1 MRLSRIEITNFRN
14 FRHLDLPIGQ
24 HAVIVGEN
32 KIGKSNLLFALQL
45 LLDPSLP
52 DSDRNLRQEDFWD
65 GLDRPLTADD
75 RIEISV
81 EFSEFEDN
89 NDHLALL
96 GEYLVQPDPMIARLT
111 YVFQPL
117 PNLPDGPKKESDYE
131 FSIYGGGR
139 PECRVGYELRK
150 KLPLNLLPAL
160 RDAVGD
166 LANWR
171 KSPLR
176 PLLDKAAGEMDSD
189 RLRELAE
196 GVSAATAEIAGT
208 DEVRGVGE
216 LISGRLM
223 EMVGSLHALEMS
235 LGFSPTDG
243 ERLIRTLRLF
253 IDGGQRTVADAS
265 LGSANLLYLALKSL
279 QLDQQVA
286 EGERSHTFLAIEE
299 PEAHLHPHVQ
309 RRVYR
314 TFLRPRQPVPPA
326 AAGEE
331 PSNSETTILLT
342 THSPNIISVSPVH
355 SLVLLRKSADLMAT
369 EGVSTAMLELDA
381 AEADDIE
388 RYLDVTRGE
397 VLFAKGVL
405 LVEGE
410 AEQYLLPVLAELNGF
425 ILDELGITVCSVGG
439 THFLSYLKFL
449 GPTGL
454 DIPFAV
460 VTDADPDVQTT
471 GLARIRKL
479 LDFLAPDEL
488 EELTEPNEVIDLG
501 KQHGLFLTD
510 NTFEVA
516 LFRKR
521 RHISFATTMGELT
534 TNTAAK
540 ARANAWKD
548 DPASLDMEKMLKDI
562 DAIGKGRFAQRWA
575 HHISSAKSKG
585 CPQSVLE
592 ALEYVASRVQFQSV
606 SESSEGTEEEP

>member
-1 MRLSRIEITNFRN
+1 
-14 FRHLDLPIGQ
+14 
-24 HAVIVGEN
+24 
-32 KIGKSNLLFALQL
+32 
-45 LLDPSLP
+45 
-52 DSDRNLRQEDFWD
+52 
-65 GLDRPLTADD
+65 
-75 RIEISV
+75 
-81 EFSEFEDN
+81 
-89 NDHLALL
+89 
-96 GEYLVQPDPMIARLT
+96 
-111 YVFQPL
+111 
-117 PNLPDGPKKESDYE
+117 
-131 FSIYGGGR
+131 
-139 PECRVGYELRK
+139 
-150 KLPLNLLPAL
+150 
-160 RDAVGD
+160 
-166 LANWR
+166 
-171 KSPLR
+171 
-176 PLLDKAAGEMDSD
+176 
-189 RLRELAE
+189 
-196 GVSAATAEIAGT
+196 
-208 DEVRGVGE
+208 
-216 LISGRLM
+216 M
-223 EMVGSLHALEMS
+223 EMVGALHALEIS
-235 LGFSPTDG
+235 LRFSPTDG

-253 IDGGQRTVADAS
+253 IDGGQRTVSDAS

-355 SLVLLRKSADLMAT
+355 SLVLLRKTADLAAT
-369 EGVSTAMLELDA
+369 EGVSTAMLDLNT
-381 AEADDIE
+381 AETDDIE

-410 AEQYLLPVLAELNGF
+410 AEQYLLPVLAELNSF

-449 GPTGL
+449 GSTGL
-454 DIPFAV
+454 NIPYAV
-460 VTDADPDVQTT
+460 VTDADPNVQTT

-479 LDFLAPDEL
+479 LEFLAPDEL
-488 EELTEPNEVIDLG
+488 EGMTGPDEVIDLG

-516 LFRKR
+516 LFRKGR
-521 RHISFATTMGELT
+521 QNTFAKTMSKLT
-534 TNTAAK
+534 SNTAAK
-540 ARANAWKD
+540 TRAAAWKRN
-548 DPASLDMEKMLKDI
+548 PASLEEEKMLKDI

-575 HHISSAKSKG
+575 HHISKNPHKG

-592 ALEYVASRVQFQSV
+592 ALKYVASRVQFTPIPDRSKK
-606 SESSEGTEEEP
+606 T